1 MILINGPLQM
11 AEGDVKAASATKPA
25 GGADT
30 EAEVNIEDFRGDS
43 ATDDISRQA
52 VMKSLVDI
60 EQKGAMQHM
69 LCCTIFR
76 TLQNMRFS
84 AYPHAIVRMPFRFCG
99 GIHRNS
105 PTHLRSCDW
114 SCRGA
119 CKLERHPQK
128 RLERKWRYGVLV
140 IAAWST

>member
-1 MILINGPLQM
+1 MAPLQM
-11 AEGDVKAASATKPA
+11 AEGDVKAACATKLA
-25 GGADT
+25 GGSDT

-60 EQKGAMQHM
+60 EQTGATQHM
-69 LCCTIFR
+69 LCCITSR
-76 TLQNMRFS
+76 TLPPKLQSMQLS
-84 AYPHAIVRMPFRFCG
+84 AYPGACLCVHAVAILPWYLL
-99 GIHRNS
+99 HNL
-105 PTHLRSCDW
+105 THLGRCDY

-128 RLERKWRYGVLV
+128 RLERKRR
-140 IAAWST
+140 